1 MNPCSGS
8 LMDVASVTKEDD
20 VSKQLSAS
28 QEGLFKRVL
37 LTTRSSGINGQ
48 SVVLRMFG
56 PIIQRF
62 SKDIPLVPEW
72 LLYLENLTKLC
83 LICVIHIICL

>member
-1 MNPCSGS
+1 
-8 LMDVASVTKEDD
+8 MDVTSATKQDD

-28 QEGLFKRVL
+28 QEGPFKRVL
-37 LTTRSSGINGQ
+37 LTTNLPGINGQ

-56 PIIQRF
+56 PTIQLLSLRV
-62 SKDIPLVPEW
+62 SKDIPLVPKW